1 MTAEAEAVFG
11 VGIDSASDLA
21 GVALFEGDQL
31 LAELTWRTRRN
42 HSRELLP
49 ALDWL
54 LQHTGRDKHQLQAV
68 YVCTGPGS
76 YAGLRVG
83 LSTAKSLAYG
93 LEVPIV
99 GVGRLE
105 AEALPVVEARGG
117 RVVAVQAA
125 GRAEL
130 AWAAYGAGD
139 LGLIEL
145 SAPRLVSSA
154 DFAAV
159 LEAGDAVTGDVDQ
172 VEAMAAGNG
181 FRADDFAVVRPPTG
195 RVVAVARLGY
205 QRLLRGDIDSAD
217 TLVPLY
223 LRAPAIGPQPPL

>member
-1 MTAEAEAVFG
+1 MTGAEGAFG
-11 VGIDSASDLA
+11 VGIDTASDQA

-31 LAELTWRTRRN
+31 LAELTWRTHRN

-54 LQHTGRDKHQLQAV
+54 LQHSGRDRHQLQAV

-93 LEVPIV
+93 LKAPIV

-105 AEALPVVEARGG
+105 AEALPLVEARGG

-130 AWAAYGAGD
+130 AWAAYGPGES
-139 LGLIEL
+139 GLTEL

-154 DFAAV
+154 DFAGV
-159 LEAGDAVTGDVDQ
+159 LEPGDSVTGDVDQ
-172 VEAMAAGNG
+172 VEALAARDGFKAGN
-181 FRADDFAVVRPPTG
+181 FAVVRPSTG

-205 QRLLRGDIDSAD
+205 QRLLRGDIDSVD

>member
-1 MTAEAEAVFG
+1 MTAGAEAVFG
-11 VGIDSASDLA
+11 VGIDTASDLA

-31 LAELTWRTRRN
+31 LAELTWRTHRN

-93 LEVPIV
+93 LEAPIV

-130 AWAAYGAGD
+130 AWAAYRLGD

-145 SAPRLVSSA
+145 STPQLVSRA
-154 DFAAV
+154 DFVGV

-172 VEAMAAGNG
+172 VEATAAGDG
-181 FRADDFAVVRPPTG
+181 FKAGDIAVVKPSTE

-205 QRLLRGDIDSAD
+205 QRMLRGEIDSVD

-223 LRAPAIGPQPPL
+223 LRAPAIGPQPPP

>member
-1 MTAEAEAVFG
+1 
-11 VGIDSASDLA
+11 VGIDTASDQA

-31 LAELTWRTRRN
+31 LAELTWRTHRN

-54 LQHTGRDKHQLQAV
+54 LRHTARDRHQLQAV

-93 LEVPIV
+93 LKAPIV

-105 AEALPVVEARGG
+105 AEALPLVEARGG
-117 RVVAVQAA
+117 RAVAVQAA

-130 AWAAYGAGD
+130 AWAAYGPGGS
-139 LGLIEL
+139 GLLEL
-145 SAPRLVSSA
+145 SAPQLVSSA
-154 DFAAV
+154 DFVSV

-172 VEAMAAGNG
+172 VEAMAAGSG
-181 FRADDFAVVRPPTG
+181 FKSGAFAAVRPSTG
-195 RVVAVARLGY
+195 RVIAVARLGY
-205 QRLLRGDIDSAD
+205 QRLLRGDIDSVD

-223 LRAPAIGPQPPL
+223 LRPPAIGPQPPL

>member
-1 MTAEAEAVFG
+1 MTGAEGAFG
-11 VGIDSASDLA
+11 VGIDTASDLA

-31 LAELTWRTRRN
+31 RAELTWRTHRN

-54 LQHTGRDKHQLQAV
+54 LQHSARDRHQLQAV

-93 LEVPIV
+93 LKAPIV

-130 AWAAYGAGD
+130 AWAAYGPGES
-139 LGLIEL
+139 GLTEL
-145 SAPRLVSSA
+145 SAPRLASST

-172 VEAMAAGNG
+172 VVAMAAGNG
-181 FRADDFAVVRPPTG
+181 FKAGDFAVVRPSTG
-195 RVVAVARLGY
+195 RVAAVARLGY
-205 QRLLRGDIDSAD
+205 QRLLRGDIDSVD

-223 LRAPAIGPQPPL
+223 LRPPAIGPQPPL

>member
-1 MTAEAEAVFG
+1 MIKGTEGALG
-11 VGIDSASDLA
+11 VGIDTASDQA
-21 GVALFEGDQL
+21 GVALFEGDRL
-31 LAELTWRTRRN
+31 LAELTWRTHRN

-54 LQHTGRDKHQLQAV
+54 LQHTSRDKHQLQAV

-93 LEVPIV
+93 LEAPIV

-130 AWAAYGAGD
+130 AWAAYRPGD
-139 LGLIEL
+139 LGLFEL
-145 SAPRLVSSA
+145 AGPQLVSGA

-159 LEAGDAVTGDVDQ
+159 LEAGDAVTGDIDQ

-181 FRADDFAVVRPPTG
+181 FRADDFAVVRPSTG

-205 QRLLRGDIDSAD
+205 QRLLRGDIDSVD

-223 LRAPAIGPQPPL
+223 LRAPAIGPQPLL

>member
-1 MTAEAEAVFG
+1 MTAEAEDVLG
-11 VGIDSASDLA
+11 VGIDTASDLA

-31 LAELTWRTRRN
+31 LAELTWRTHRN

-49 ALDWL
+49 TIDWL
-54 LQHTGRDKHQLQAV
+54 LQRSGRDRHQLQAV

-93 LEVPIV
+93 LEAPIV

-105 AEALPVVEARGG
+105 AEALPVVEAARG

-130 AWAAYGAGD
+130 AWAAYRAGD

-145 SAPRLVSSA
+145 EVPQLISSA
-154 DFAAV
+154 DFVAV

-172 VEAMAAGNG
+172 VEAMAVGDRFKAG
-181 FRADDFAVVRPPTG
+181 DFAVVKPSTG
-195 RVVAVARLGY
+195 RVVSVSRLGY
-205 QRLLRGDIDSAD
+205 RRMLRGEIDSVD

-223 LRAPAIGPQPPL
+223 LRAPAIGPQPPV

>member
-1 MTAEAEAVFG
+1 MTEGPEAAFG
-11 VGIDSASDLA
+11 VGIDTASDLA
-21 GVALFEGDQL
+21 GVALFEGEQL
-31 LAELTWRTRRN
+31 LAEMTWRTYRN

-49 ALDWL
+49 TLHWL
-54 LQHTGRDKHQLQAV
+54 LQHTGREKHQLQAV

-93 LEVPIV
+93 LEAAIV

-130 AWAAYGAGD
+130 AWAAYRPGD
-139 LGLIEL
+139 LGLVEL
-145 SAPRLVSSA
+145 AGPQLALSA
-154 DFAAV
+154 DFAGV
-159 LEAGDAVTGDVDQ
+159 LEPGDSVTGDVDQ
-172 VEAMAAGNG
+172 VEALAARDGFKAGN
-181 FRADDFAVVRPPTG
+181 FAVVRPSTG

-205 QRLLRGDIDSAD
+205 QRLLRGDIDSVD